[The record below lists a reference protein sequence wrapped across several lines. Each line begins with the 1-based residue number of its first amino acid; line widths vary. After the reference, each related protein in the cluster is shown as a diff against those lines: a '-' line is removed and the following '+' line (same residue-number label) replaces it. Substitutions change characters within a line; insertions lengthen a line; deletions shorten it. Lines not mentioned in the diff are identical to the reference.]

1 MGFRDYMAGLLA
13 LLGLASL
20 YSPWRYSTLLNEQA
34 PDEQSRVRALPFP
47 NAHDV
52 KVVPMKK
59 TCLNSTGPTPV
70 ILFTLGRS
78 GSQSTWQVMT
88 NLTGLET
95 EPHEYTGSAPQGAE
109 RFLANKMTSNDW
121 IVNHMCYKQK
131 KYAEEPNGIVGF
143 NWKPFQMF
151 FDGGDSAPAIPGLKR
166 IAELAQSQMPI
177 RVIRSRRNLLDVYR
191 SKTKHIEWEKENS
204 RLPPHCYSGSVQ
216 CVALHAQAS
225 RSLALNATTLYSKL
239 YEMTRKEDYLDE
251 LFARLQVP
259 TVHVSYDKLYYPET
273 PIEGSSE
280 WNQIFQFVG
289 KRSNWTWE
297 EITEVMDLVPSTK
310 TRSHRD
316 SIQNFDEVQAVLNGT
331 EFSKLLRP

>member
-1 MGFRDYMAGLLA
+1 MGFKDFLAGLLA

-20 YSPWRYSTLLNEQA
+20 YAPWRYSALLNDQA
-34 PDEQSRVRALPFP
+34 PVEQDHEQFLSFQ
-47 NAHDV
+47 NAQDV
-52 KVVPMKK
+52 KVRMGEK
-59 TCLNSTGPTPV
+59 TCLNPKGPTPV

-88 NLTGLET
+88 SLTGLET
-95 EPHEYTGSAPQGAE
+95 EPHEYTGSRSQGAE
-109 RFLANKMTSNDW
+109 RFLAKKMTSKDW
-121 IVNHMCYKQK
+121 IVKHMCYKQK

-143 NWKPFQMF
+143 NWKPYDIF
-151 FDGGDSAPAIPGLKR
+151 FDGGDSGPAIPGLKR

-191 SKTKHIEWEKENS
+191 SKTKHIEWEKENG

-216 CVALHAQAS
+216 CVALHARAS
-225 RSLALNATTLYSKL
+225 KSLALNATTLYSQL

-280 WNQIFQFVG
+280 WNKIFQFVG

-297 EITEVMDLVPSTK
+297 EITGTMDLVPSTK
-310 TRSHRD
+310 TRSHRE

-331 EFSKLLRP
+331 EFSTLLRQ